1 MRRYVVRPGGFGRGP
16 GPPGA
21 GGFRPPGAPGGF
33 QFSVTPWVKRL
44 LAVNAAVF
52 LISVAVGPDLVVDLF
67 AFQPGR
73 FLARPWGMATYMFV
87 HGGLWHL
94 LMNLLVIF
102 FFGPPLESRW
112 GSGIF
117 VRFYL
122 VCGLGGVLLS
132 FLFVDAA
139 IVGASA
145 ACYGLMLA
153 FAMTWP
159 NAPIHIWG
167 VVPVKA
173 KWLVGFLA
181 ALSFVSAV
189 GPTRDGV
196 AHLAHLG
203 GVVAGFLFM
212 KSGWLDAGGVGQ
224 AGGAGRAG
232 SAGQASDRKAQGRR
246 KPMQAAPP
254 RVAEALERRR
264 AEKRAAEERAQ
275 LDAVDAVLDK
285 ISAHGVESLTADERD
300 LLDRVSRKQRTN

>member
-1 MRRYVVRPGGFGRGP
+1 MRRVV
-16 GPPGA
+16 
-21 GGFRPPGAPGGF
+21 RPPGALGGF

-44 LAVNAAVF
+44 LAANAAVL
-52 LISVAVGPDLVVDLF
+52 LISMAIGPGLVVDLF

-73 FLARPWGMATYMFV
+73 FLVRPWGMATYMFV

-102 FFGPPLESRW
+102 FFGPPLESKW
-112 GSGIF
+112 GSSIF
-117 VRFYL
+117 IRFYL

-132 FLFVDAA
+132 FLFVDAV

-167 VVPVKA
+167 IVPIKA

-203 GVVAGFLFM
+203 GVVTGFLFM
-212 KSGWLDAGGVGQ
+212 KSGWLETGGGAQ
-224 AGGAGRAG
+224 AGRRGAPG
-232 SAGQASDRKAQGRR
+232 KRR
-246 KPMQAAPP
+246 PRRAAPP

-264 AEKRAAEERAQ
+264 AEKRAAEERAR

-285 ISAHGVESLTADERD
+285 ISAHGVESLTAKERD
-300 LLDRVSRKQRTN
+300 LLDQVSRRTRTN

>member
-1 MRRYVVRPGGFGRGP
+1 MRHVVGRSGFGRGS
-16 GPPGA
+16 
-21 GGFRPPGAPGGF
+21 RPPGAPGGF
-33 QFSVTPWVKRL
+33 RFSVTPWVKRL

-52 LISVAVGPDLVVDLF
+52 LITVAVGPGLVVDLF

-73 FLARPWGMATYMFV
+73 FLVRPWGMATYMFV
-87 HGGLWHL
+87 HGDLWHL

-112 GSGIF
+112 GSGVF

-132 FLFVDAA
+132 FLFVDAD
-139 IVGASA
+139 IIGASA

-189 GPTRDGV
+189 GPARDGI

-203 GVVAGFLFM
+203 GVVTGFLFM
-212 KSGWLDAGGVGQ
+212 RSGWLE
-224 AGGAGRAG
+224 AG
-232 SAGQASDRKAQGRR
+232 SVAQPGRR
-246 KPMQAAPP
+246 GKLGRRRPVRAAPP

-285 ISAHGVESLTADERD
+285 ISAHGVESLTAKERD
-300 LLDRVSRKQRTN
+300 LLDQVSRRTRTN

>member
-1 MRRYVVRPGGFGRGP
+1 MRHVVRRSGFGRRP
-16 GPPGA
+16 G
-21 GGFRPPGAPGGF
+21 PPGAPGGF

-52 LISVAVGPDLVVDLF
+52 LISMAVGPDLVVDLF
-67 AFQPGR
+67 AFYPGR
-73 FLARPWGMATYMFV
+73 FLVRPWGMATYMFV
-87 HGGLWHL
+87 HVGLWHL

-112 GSGIF
+112 GSSIF

-132 FLFVDAA
+132 FLFVDAPIA
-139 IVGASA
+139 GASA

-181 ALSFVSAV
+181 ALSFASAV

-203 GVVAGFLFM
+203 GVVTAFLFM
-212 KSGWLDAGGVGQ
+212 RSGWLETGGVAQ
-224 AGGAGRAG
+224 AGRRGGTPA
-232 SAGQASDRKAQGRR
+232 KR
-246 KPMQAAPP
+246 KPVRTAPP

-285 ISAHGVESLTADERD
+285 ISAHGVESLTAEERD
-300 LLDRVSRKQRTN
+300 LLDQASRRTRTN

>member
-1 MRRYVVRPGGFGRGP
+1 MRRYVVRPGGFGRGS

-21 GGFRPPGAPGGF
+21 GEFRPPGGL

-52 LISVAVGPDLVVDLF
+52 LISVAVGPGLVVDLF

-117 VRFYL
+117 IRFYL

-139 IVGASA
+139 IMGASA

-173 KWLVGFLA
+173 KWLMGFLA

-232 SAGQASDRKAQGRR
+232 GTKQASGRKAQGRR

-254 RVAEALERRR
+254 RVAEALQRRR

-285 ISAHGVESLTADERD
+285 ISAHGVESLTTDERD

>member
-1 MRRYVVRPGGFGRGP
+1 MRRYVVRPAGFGGGAGP
-16 GPPGA
+16 RGA
-21 GGFRPPGAPGGF
+21 GGFRPPGAGGF
-33 QFSVTPWVKRL
+33 QFSATPWVKRL

-52 LISVAVGPDLVVDLF
+52 LISVAVGPGVFADLF

-73 FLARPWGMATYMFV
+73 FLARPWGMVTYMFV

-102 FFGPPLESRW
+102 FFGPPLESKW

-117 VRFYL
+117 LRYYL

-139 IVGASA
+139 IAGASA

-203 GVVAGFLFM
+203 GVATGFLFM
-212 KSGWLDAGGVGQ
+212 KSGWLEAGGAGQ
-224 AGGAGRAG
+224 AGGRGTP
-232 SAGQASDRKAQGRR
+232 GRR
-246 KPMQAAPP
+246 RPVRAAPP
-254 RVAEALERRR
+254 RAREALERRR
-264 AEKRAAEERAQ
+264 VEKRAAQERAQ

-285 ISAHGVESLTADERD
+285 ISARGVESLTAKERE
-300 LLDRVSRKQRTN
+300 LLDRVSRKQQTN